1 MIINYHESI
10 SILAYNFQNDWQ
22 HHPFEV
28 CCRTGGYMRDHP
40 SERVDIRSD
49 TVTQPTA
56 GMRAV
61 MESASV
67 GDDVLGD
74 DLTVIELQNRVAKLF
89 GKEAALFVASGTMS
103 NAIAIR
109 AHTVPG
115 DEIVC
120 DKTAHIYKYEGG
132 GYAALC
138 GVSIALV
145 EGSNGIMNPN
155 DVELAIRKSEGS
167 QGHYPNGTLVCVENT
182 SNLGGGTCYPQ
193 QTLDEIAAIAH
204 KNGCK
209 AHIDGARIFNAIVNT
224 GIDAKRM
231 TRDYDSVSICFSK
244 GMGAPVGSVLVGSS
258 EFIARA
264 HRWRKMFGGGWR
276 QAGILAQACLFALDN
291 NIQRM
296 EEDHARAKR
305 IATAINS
312 MDNFSVDLD
321 TVQTNMVYVTCKNLA
336 SKVVEGLEKQG
347 IDIFDL
353 SLNKVRI
360 VCHLHINDE
369 DEQRIIKA
377 FSTLN

>member
-1 MIINYHESI
+1 MIINSHESI
-10 SILAYNFQNDWQ
+10 SILAYNFTKLLQNHLFD
-22 HHPFEV
+22 V

-40 SERVDIRSD
+40 SDRVDIRSD

-56 GMRAV
+56 EMRAA

-103 NAIAIR
+103 NAVAIR

-145 EGSNGIMNPN
+145 EGMNGIMTPS
-155 DVELAIRKSEGS
+155 DVASAIRKSEGS

-336 SKVVEGLEKQG
+336 SRVVEGLEKQG
-347 IDIFDL
+347 IDLFDL

-369 DEQRIIKA
+369 DEQRITKA
-377 FSTLN
+377 FSTLS

>member
-1 MIINYHESI
+1 
-10 SILAYNFQNDWQ
+10 
-22 HHPFEV
+22 
-28 CCRTGGYMRDHP
+28 MRDHP
-40 SERVDIRSD
+40 SDLVDIRSD

-56 GMRAV
+56 QMRAV

-103 NAIAIR
+103 NAVAIR

-120 DKTAHIYKYEGG
+120 DKSAHIYKYEGG

-145 EGSNGIMNPN
+145 EGKNGIMNPD
-155 DVELAIRKSEGS
+155 DVALSIRKAEGS

-193 QTLDEIAAIAH
+193 QTLDEIAAVAH
-204 KNGCK
+204 QNGCK
-209 AHIDGARIFNAIVNT
+209 AHIDGARIFNAIVKT
-224 GIDAKRM
+224 GVDAKRM

-244 GMGAPVGSVLVGSS
+244 GMGAPVGSVLVGDS
-258 EFIARA
+258 EFIGRA

-276 QAGILAQACLFALDN
+276 QAGILAEACLYALDN
-291 NIQRM
+291 NIERM
-296 EEDHARAKR
+296 EQDHARAYR

-312 MDNFSVDLD
+312 MQKFSVDLS
-321 TVQTNMVYVTCKNLA
+321 TVQTNMVYVTCDDAA
-336 SKVVEGLEKQG
+336 SKVVQDLSQHG
-347 IDIFDL
+347 IELFDL
-353 SLNKVRI
+353 GPKKVRI
-360 VCHLHINDE
+360 VCHLHIDDE
-369 DEQRIIKA
+369 DEKKIIAA
-377 FSTLN
+377 FQKIS

>member
-1 MIINYHESI
+1 
-10 SILAYNFQNDWQ
+10 
-22 HHPFEV
+22 
-28 CCRTGGYMRDHP
+28 MRDHP
-40 SERVDIRSD
+40 SDRVDIRSD

-56 GMRAV
+56 EMRAV

-103 NAIAIR
+103 NAVAIR

-145 EGSNGIMNPN
+145 EGTNGIMKPS

-264 HRWRKMFGGGWR
+264 YRWRKMFGGGWR

-305 IATAINS
+305 IAAAINL

-321 TVQTNMVYVTCKNLA
+321 TVQTNMVYVECNALA

-347 IDIFDL
+347 IDLFDL

-377 FSTLN
+377 FSTLS

>member
-1 MIINYHESI
+1 
-10 SILAYNFQNDWQ
+10 
-22 HHPFEV
+22 
-28 CCRTGGYMRDHP
+28 MRDHP
-40 SERVDIRSD
+40 SDRVDIRSD

-56 GMRAV
+56 QMRAI

-115 DEIVC
+115 DEIIC

-145 EGSNGIMNPN
+145 EGINGIMSPDN
-155 DVELAIRKSEGS
+155 VALAIRKSEGS

-193 QTLDEIAAIAH
+193 QTLDDIAAVAN

-209 AHIDGARIFNAIVNT
+209 THIDGARIFNAVIKT

-244 GMGAPVGSVLVGSS
+244 GMGAPVGSVLVGST

-296 EEDHARAKR
+296 EQDHERAKR

-312 MDNFSVDLD
+312 MDSFSVDLD
-321 TVQTNMVYVTCKNLA
+321 TVQTNMVYVTCEKSAN
-336 SKVVEGLEKQG
+336 KVVKELQKNG
-347 IDIFDL
+347 IDLFDL
-353 SLNKVRI
+353 GPNSVRI
-360 VCHLHINDE
+360 VCHLHIDDE
-369 DEQRIIKA
+369 DEQRIIQA
-377 FSTLN
+377 FSQLS